1 MNCKAIAVSKSGRTL
16 KTLLTAIVVFA
27 SIITGMAQVPN
38 YVPAN
43 GLVGWWPFN
52 GNANDES
59 GNGNNGTINGATL
72 TADRNG
78 NANAAYSF
86 DGLTNTIDLGNSQ
99 SYRIQNQLTISVWIL
114 INGGTQNPRIIQF
127 GNNNFDEFGLET
139 QGTSNSTRVVNGFF
153 GGFPANSSIS
163 CLTWHHVV
171 YTCNRISAESKI
183 YFDGN
188 LMVSNNGTP
197 GSPLNY
203 GACNLKI
210 GEKPCGNSD
219 YWGGKIDDIGIW
231 NRALTQQE
239 ITNLYTSSTPP
250 PCNPLAANL
259 MNGLVGYWPFCGNA
273 NDESGNGN
281 NGTVTGA
288 TLTSDRNGN
297 ANSAYSFDPTNNSN
311 ILVPFS
317 PSLNTIQNGITMSA
331 WIYMDGG
338 TGPSTPPRI
347 LELRGGFGN
356 GGDAGFVM
364 LAQNNS
370 NVSRTLEVKW
380 YNNNGTTNISILP
393 SPLITA
399 LAWHH
404 VVYAC
409 DGITGVGNLYV
420 DGVFLASNAG
430 MSQQGNISLCNYN
443 NNPLIIGSETNSL
456 GNWGGYLDD
465 IAIWNRALTQN
476 EITQLYTGSPCVNYQ
491 VITVTDTLIIN
502 ANLTSVNP
510 VTFQNAIKVYPNPS
524 STQITIDFG
533 ANYTTMAG
541 YTMRIQNAVGQIVYT
556 TGVTQQQFTSNL
568 STWTGNG
575 IYFVYLID
583 AQGNTVDVKKIIL
596 Q

>member
-1 MNCKAIAVSKSGRTL
+1 MILTVVA
-16 KTLLTAIVVFA
+16 LLGMMST
-27 SIITGMAQVPN
+27 SIAQVPS
-38 YVPAN
+38 YVPTN

-59 GNGNNGTINGATL
+59 GNGNNGTVNGATL

-78 NANAAYSF
+78 NVNEAYSLN
-86 DGLTNTIDLGNSQ
+86 GINNWIQTNSSFLQTDMPH
-99 SYRIQNQLTISVWIL
+99 TISIWWL
-114 INGGTQNPRIIQF
+114 TTDSTKTNQTLFNTSPHPLENLAFHYSSINPNPPYSIAYGIGDGVNWNIMHPDNGQIAMNGDF
-127 GNNNFDEFGLET
+127 TKWHNCIWVKDSTYKWSIYIDGVLSNNFISTLNTGSQLANLRFG
-139 QGTSNSTRVVNGFF
+139 
-153 GGFPANSSIS
+153 
-163 CLTWHHVV
+163 
-171 YTCNRISAESKI
+171 AE
-183 YFDGN
+183 
-188 LMVSNNGTP
+188 NNGVPTGGANFK
-197 GSPLNY
+197 GSL
-203 GACNLKI
+203 
-210 GEKPCGNSD
+210 
-219 YWGGKIDDIGIW
+219 DDIGIW
-231 NRALTQQE
+231 NRALSQQE
-239 ITNLYTSSTPP
+239 ITNLYTASTLP
-250 PCNPLAANL
+250 PCNPLASNL